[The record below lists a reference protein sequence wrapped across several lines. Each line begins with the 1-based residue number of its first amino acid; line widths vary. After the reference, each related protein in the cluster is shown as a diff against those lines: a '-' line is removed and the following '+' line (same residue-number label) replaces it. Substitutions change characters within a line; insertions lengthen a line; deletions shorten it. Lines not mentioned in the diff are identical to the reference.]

1 MWNASLCDPRTS
13 STAAPPAAEAPG
25 ESTGTDRARKRLSH
39 SPVQSRALLQPHAG
53 HGSHYFPFAGRHAEH
68 DGSRDSYRQSAPG
81 DHSKQSR
88 RAVLPCAGRSKRGR
102 QARRRVKQS
111 FVLCSALFHGG
122 QCDRCLARPHAGRR
136 NGRRRSAV
144 RSGLRADVQQR
155 RRPHRHGH
163 GDARCDRSSPG
174 G

>member
-68 DGSRDSYRQSAPG
+68 DRSGDPYRQSAPG
-81 DHSKQSR
+81 DHSEQSR
-88 RAVLPCAGRSKRGR
+88 RAVLPRAGRGERGWPTR
-102 QARRRVKQS
+102 SRAEQS
-111 FVLCSALFHGG
+111 LVFGSTIFHGG
-122 QCDRCLARPHAGRR
+122 QCHGCLARSYAGRR
-136 NGRRRSAV
+136 NGRRRSSV
-144 RSGLRADVQQR
+144 RSGPCADIQQR